1 MRICV
6 IGAGAI
12 GGLLAAKLAHA
23 GEDVSVIARG
33 AHLAGIV
40 ENGLSLLEEG
50 QEIVARVAAS
60 DRIAGVG
67 EQDFFLFSRS
77 SGECEL
83 TRDQR
88 AIKNSNFCR
97 ISPSRGETF
106 APYDGGTPPAPRRR
120 PLRQAALAAAHIVER
135 Q

>member
-6 IGAGAI
+6 VGAGAI

-50 QEIVARVAAS
+50 QEIVARVVAS

-67 EQDFFLFSRS
+67 EQDLIILGMKAHQVAAVVRDLLRS
-77 SGECEL
+77 WVRKPQCSLRKMEFPGGISSSMEVPM
-83 TRDQR
+83 R
-88 AIKNSNFCR
+88 A
-97 ISPSRGETF
+97 
-106 APYDGGTPPAPRRR
+106 PAWKVSI
-120 PLRQAALAAAHIVER
+120 QAALSRIIC
-135 Q
+135 